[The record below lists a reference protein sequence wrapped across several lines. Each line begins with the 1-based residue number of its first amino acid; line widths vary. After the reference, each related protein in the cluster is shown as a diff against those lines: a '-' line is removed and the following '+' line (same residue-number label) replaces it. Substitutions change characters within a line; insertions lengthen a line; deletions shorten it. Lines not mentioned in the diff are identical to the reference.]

1 MSAHGFALPC
11 ACSLGCSAPPCAPSG
26 RVRPSGAR
34 SGVVFREPGPCTAC
48 GVSIVSINCQQT
60 IRLLTQESSVHSGNC
75 PFIPFVPSIMS
86 IRASQPPSGVSVEC
100 AVWSLETYWYVVL
113 VGVWRLDCGL
123 AGHWTGVRSHRVR
136 SGEAVWTGRV
146 EKIDVLCGLCGRS
159 SPSSHI
165 GHGTS
170 RPALRSPAAPGGA
183 GAGGGRRSHITHVRV
198 VSCMVQSL
206 CITS

>member
-34 SGVVFREPGPCTAC
+34 SGVVFREPGPCAAC

-86 IRASQPPSGVSVEC
+86 IRASPSHALV
-100 AVWSLETYWYVVL
+100 SLEC
-113 VGVWRLDCGL
+113 GVWRRTGYWSGDWTVDSLVPQSPVWRQSGLVVWRRLICSVDCADAHLRHRTSGM
-123 AGHWTGVRSHRVR
+123 AHRAPRS
-136 SGEAVWTGRV
+136 
-146 EKIDVLCGLCGRS
+146 
-159 SPSSHI
+159 
-165 GHGTS
+165 
-170 RPALRSPAAPGGA
+170 ALRRRRAAGGA

>member
-1 MSAHGFALPC
+1 M
-11 ACSLGCSAPPCAPSG
+11 
-26 RVRPSGAR
+26 
-34 SGVVFREPGPCTAC
+34 FREPGPCTAC

-60 IRLLTQESSVHSGNC
+60 IRLLTQESSVHSGNR

-86 IRASQPPSGVSVEC
+86 IRASPSHALV
-100 AVWSLETYWYVVL
+100 SLEC
-113 VGVWRLDCGL
+113 GVWRRTGYWSGD
-123 AGHWTGVRSHRVR
+123 WTVDSLVPQ
-136 SGEAVWTGRV
+136 SPVCEAVWTGRV
-146 EKIDVLCGLCGRS
+146 EKIDMLCGLCGRS